1 MAKKSF
7 IGAIAE
13 KTDLKE
19 KSGIKGVFS
28 STEAIITPELIT
40 EITPSKIEFI
50 EENLQ
55 ELRQSFIVLTED
67 FETLKDFVYF
77 KKSTLDPLYSQKE
90 ALHEAFQLLFS
101 KEENIPTRPEKDKKQ
116 ERIRNANIRKKRAKK

>member
-28 STEAIITPELIT
+28 STEEVDSAEQ
-40 EITPSKIEFI
+40 KIEI
-50 EENLQ
+50 PIVEIIPEEESLQ
-55 ELRQSFIVLTED
+55 ELRQSFIVLSED
-67 FETLKDFVYF
+67 FEKLKDFVYF

-90 ALHEAFQLLFS
+90 ALHEALQLLFS
-101 KEENIPTRPEKDKKQ
+101 KEENIPARPEKVKKQ
-116 ERIRNANIRKKRAKK
+116 ERLRNANIRKKRAKK